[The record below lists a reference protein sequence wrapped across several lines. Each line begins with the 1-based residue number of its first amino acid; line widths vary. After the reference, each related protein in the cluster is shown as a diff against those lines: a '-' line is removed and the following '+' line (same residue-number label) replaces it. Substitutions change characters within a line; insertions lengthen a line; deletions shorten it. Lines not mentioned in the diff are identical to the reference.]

1 MKHGKP
7 FSIILIALIATLV
20 LIQLIPVTR
29 DNPAAKGD
37 FSGPTDVKQIL
48 KQSCYDCHSN
58 ETVWPWYSH
67 IAPVSWL
74 VVGDVNEA
82 RHHFNFSNWQ
92 LLSDIDKIAV
102 KREIWKE
109 IDSGEMPPETYLLMH
124 SDAKLSETDKALI
137 YSWTVAQSPEPDST
151 K

>member
-1 MKHGKP
+1 MKLGNP
-7 FSIILIALIATLV
+7 VSIILIALIAVLL

-29 DNPAAKGD
+29 DNPPVEGD
-37 FSGPTDVKQIL
+37 FSGPADVKQIL
-48 KQSCYDCHSN
+48 RRSCYDCHSN

-74 VVGDVNEA
+74 VAGDVNEA

-92 LLSDIDKIAV
+92 LLSEIDKIAV
-102 KREIWKE
+102 KRNIWKQVE
-109 IDSGEMPPETYLLMH
+109 SGEMPPGTFLLMH
-124 SDAKLSETDKALI
+124 SDAKLSEADKALI
-137 YSWTVAQSPEPDST
+137 YSWTVAQSTEPDST